1 VLAICSVPVRE
12 AVAKANVA
20 AIKKVTLTKV
30 KTRKVLVAATKKA
43 MLIKMQKARVA
54 VIRMQKVLV
63 AATKKAMLIKTQKAR
78 VVVTRMQ
85 KVLVAA
91 TKKAMLTKMLKA
103 HVVVTRTQKVLV
115 AATKR
120 AMLKIKAL
128 KASAAKVSAADLF
141 KIPTISLSQKAHGK
155 PWAFFCLLQ
164 ALSFRNA
171 KFRSRRVTL
180 VAAMLAIQP

>member
-1 VLAICSVPVRE
+1 LVLVRE

-20 AIKKVTLTKV
+20 AIKKVTLTTV
-30 KTRKVLVAATKKA
+30 K
-43 MLIKMQKARVA
+43 MLKD
-54 VIRMQKVLV
+54 
-63 AATKKAMLIKTQKAR
+63 
-78 VVVTRMQ
+78 
-85 KVLVAA
+85 LVAA
-91 TKKAMLTKMLKA
+91 TKKAMLTKMQKA
-103 HVVVTRTQKVLV
+103 RVVVTRTQKVLV

-164 ALSFRNA
+164 ALSFRNS
-171 KFRSRRVTL
+171 KFRSLRL
-180 VAAMLAIQP
+180 MQVAAMLVMQP